1 MASGHDPG
9 RLLVG
14 LLHQHPELHEGPL
27 LIKVVCKSEGVFM
40 DRVLETINALKNQQ
54 DLASLEVG
62 VVVPEQ
68 REVNSTSLGGNR
80 HSLLY
85 VV

>member
-1 MASGHDPG
+1 
-9 RLLVG
+9 
-14 LLHQHPELHEGPL
+14 
-27 LIKVVCKSEGVFM
+27 M